1 MNGGRFDFDDG
12 GSYCGGW
19 EEGKAHGHG
28 VCTGPKG
35 KGEYCGSWHYGFEVT
50 GVYTW
55 PSGNTYEGHW
65 EHGRRHGLGV
75 ENKGRWVYRGE
86 WTQGYKGKYGVIQS
100 LASGARYEGTWSSGL
115 QDGYGQ
121 ETYADGGIYQG
132 QWVGG
137 MRHGCGIR
145 NSVPFGM
152 ASIVRPSL
160 RTSLTSLRS
169 EHENGSIA
177 SVPDNFGQRG
187 GFVLDVSDD
196 GTTDTE
202 SRSGTMKRGDA
213 TRMSKALIGLRTK
226 RGKRDKNGSGG
237 HKDSSDSA
245 GGSLASFRPKLNHQ
259 DSLKSTESESR
270 MSSSSLQSSVM
281 ESDFSHPSHLM
292 EEEATGD
299 ITEVFLGE
307 WKQDKRSGVGISQ
320 RSDNFQYAG
329 EWHQN
334 KRHGYGCLTYPDG
347 HKEEGKWKNN
357 ILVASGKK
365 KLFVIGSK
373 RISDRVER
381 AVEAANQAA
390 NIARQ
395 KADLAISRA
404 SYAREKAEMAE
415 TAASESREE
424 ASKARQRA
432 KELTA
437 SLPPRGNVSR
447 LAGFGCRTANVRF
460 ANSLSPDGGTGDI
473 KLDRKKSFF
482 GRHLG
487 GFDRKS
493 HMRGTIIE
501 AKQEPSFQTPTHS
514 ADNKSHPSRLVN
526 EWDGRGSNPTYESSA
541 MRESHSTGN
550 LFDGS
555 PVPRRRVQSSDH
567 PSNGGQASFHPR
579 NQHGDVGVR
588 FNGYQ
593 DSEYS
598 ASEGYYD
605 DRHHRMLPDRRY
617 VGERGSAEL
626 TPDSGISTTSDSDRL
641 RRAVSDRK
649 RTLAKRQL
657 SRQEGVEEDSYD
669 RHLGPSQG
677 HSRSHYDE
685 YDSFNVDELE
695 EDLMS
700 QAAYASARFDEEG
713 EQEKL
718 RQQRQKQ
725 KSKFSKEVTLISD
738 MPPGHVRTFDGKFPA
753 RCKIRYLPKANSR
766 DEDWTD
772 PDLDAEGALAIQA
785 GKVQSWS
792 ASRSLVLLVLIL
804 NIGFAVLFTNLFLQ
818 MEEEEDNWEGWP

>member
-437 SLPPRGNVSR
+437 SLPPRG
-447 LAGFGCRTANVRF
+447 
-460 ANSLSPDGGTGDI
+460 GTGDI

>member
-1 MNGGRFDFDDG
+1 MCL
-12 GSYCGGW
+12 S
-19 EEGKAHGHG
+19 
-28 VCTGPKG
+28 
-35 KGEYCGSWHYGFEVT
+35 FEFR
-50 GVYTW
+50 
-55 PSGNTYEGHW
+55 P
-65 EHGRRHGLGV
+65 
-75 ENKGRWVYRGE
+75 
-86 WTQGYKGKYGVIQS
+86 
-100 LASGARYEGTWSSGL
+100 
-115 QDGYGQ
+115 
-121 ETYADGGIYQG
+121 GIYQG

-145 NSVPFGM
+145 NSVPYGM
-152 ASIVRPSL
+152 ASIVRPAL

-187 GFVLDVSDD
+187 GFVLDISDD

-202 SRSGTMKRGDA
+202 SRGGTFKRTDA
-213 TRMSKALIGLRTK
+213 ARVSKALIGLRTK
-226 RGKRDKNGSGG
+226 RKKDKNGSSSH
-237 HKDSSDSA
+237 HKDSSDSTQ
-245 GGSLASFRPKLNHQ
+245 GSVASFRPRLNHQ
-259 DSLKSTESESR
+259 DSLKSNESESR

-281 ESDFSHPSHLM
+281 DSDFSHPSHLHD
-292 EEEATGD
+292 EEATGD

-320 RSDNFQYAG
+320 RSDAFQYAG

-404 SYAREKAEMAE
+404 SYAREKSEMAE
-415 TAASESREE
+415 EAASESRDEG
-424 ASKARQRA
+424 SKARQRS
-432 KELTA
+432 KELIA

-447 LAGFGCRTANVRF
+447 VAGFGCRTANVRF
-460 ANSLSPDGGTGDI
+460 ANSLSPDGIYGGTGDI

-501 AKQEPSFQTPTHS
+501 VKQEPSFQTPTHS
-514 ADNKSHPSRLVN
+514 TDSKNHPSRLAN
-526 EWDGRGSNPTYESSA
+526 EWDGRGSNPSYESST
-541 MRESHSTGN
+541 MREARSTGN

-555 PVPRRRVQSSDH
+555 PVPRRRVQSSEH
-567 PSNGGQASFHPR
+567 PSNGNHSSFNPR
-579 NQHGDVGVR
+579 NHHPQGEVGVR
-588 FNGYQ
+588 FNGYH

-598 ASEGYYD
+598 GSEGYYD
-605 DRHHRMLPDRRY
+605 DRQHRNLPEKRY
-617 VGERGSAEL
+617 GERGSAEL

-641 RRAVSDRK
+641 RRALSERK
-649 RTLAKRQL
+649 HGLANKRQL
-657 SRQEGVEEDSYD
+657 SRQEGMEDDVYD
-669 RHLGPSQG
+669 HHQGQSRGKGHGPNVSHG
-677 HSRSHYDE
+677 HGQYDD
-685 YDSFNVDELE
+685 YDNYNVDELE
-695 EDLMS
+695 EELLS
-700 QAAYASARFDEEG
+700 QAAYANARFDEE
-713 EQEKL
+713 EEEEKL
-718 RQQRQKQ
+718 KQQKQKQ
-725 KSKFSKEVTLISD
+725 KSKFNKEVNLISD

-753 RCKIRYLPKANSR
+753 RCSIRYLPKSCSR

-772 PDLDAEGALAIQA
+772 PDLDADGALAVQS
-785 GKVQSWS
+785 GKVSWS
-792 ASRSLVLLVLIL
+792 ASRGLVLLVLIL
-804 NIGFAVLFTNLFLQ
+804 NIGFAILFTNLFLQ
-818 MEEEEDNWEGWP
+818 MEEEEDTWEGWP

>member
-437 SLPPRGNVSR
+437 SLPPRG
-447 LAGFGCRTANVRF
+447 L
-460 ANSLSPDGGTGDI
+460 LSPPNIIKGGTGDI